1 MRAPSIVLHD
11 AERENSLVLDDL
23 GATRLPLGAGPT
35 PKALIARR

>member
-11 AERENSLVLDDL
+11 AEGETYVLDDL
-23 GATRLPLGAGPT
+23 GATRLTLGAGPT